1 MAGFVCGGGKTLIME
16 ETMLKGLLRNIN
28 FSRDTL
34 AEVQKLGIENFSAFV
49 RKAVEDKIR
58 DMKLN
63 SLVEHYQNDMDE
75 FDNKE

>member
-1 MAGFVCGGGKTLIME
+1 
-16 ETMLKGLLRNIN
+16 MLKGLLRNIN